1 MLFRSIAAFEQAGC
15 DILIVPKYQ
24 HHVDLQVL
32 MTLLGERNIDSL
44 LLEGGQTLNWSALE
58 SRIVHRIQ
66 TYIAPKLFGGETAKS
81 PIGGRGIREPSD
93 AYQISPPKITVL
105 GDDILL
111 ESEVL
116 DVHRHY

>member
-1 MLFRSIAAFEQAGC
+1 MW
-15 DILIVPKYQ
+15 
-24 HHVDLQVL
+24 DLQVL

-81 PIGGRGIREPSD
+81 PTGGRGIREPSD